1 MKVQQL
7 LKACEHLLEPS
18 ADAGWDAREI
28 VCTALKIE
36 PARFL
41 RAYSDEAPTE
51 TVKSALD
58 WAERRKMGEPLQY
71 VLGKTDFM
79 GHTFRCDVRA
89 LIPRCDTET
98 LCEAVIAR
106 TQAPGTAVLELG
118 AGSGAVSVSV
128 SLACPGAR
136 VTAV

>member
-51 TVKSALD
+51 TVKSALA

-71 VLGKTDFM
+71 VLGRAWFM
-79 GHTFRCDVRA
+79 GLPFFVNESV
-89 LIPRCDTET
+89 LIP
-98 LCEAVIAR
+98 L
-106 TQAPGTAVLELG
+106 
-118 AGSGAVSVSV
+118 
-128 SLACPGAR
+128 LAALFR
-136 VTAV
+136 